1 MTTADE
7 TQPEKEEAFEEA
19 ATSEV
24 DLASEAKDKAAEDR
38 TVEDWEALLEFQR
51 NRAENNFT
59 GWQRAQADYANHK
72 RRADQER
79 TDALKYGGA
88 PALGQMLGVA
98 DDMDRALSAL
108 PITMARMTW
117 IEGIAIIHRK
127 ILALLE
133 ASGVEEIDAQG
144 KEFDPNVHES
154 IAQADGPE
162 GQVVQVIQKGYQLYD
177 RVLRPTLVQVG
188 NGNVPSGDE
197 TEEEADTPE
206 PEEPGSESTED
217 RE

>member
-7 TQPEKEEAFEEA
+7 TQPEKEEDVEGA

-24 DLASEAKDKAAEDR
+24 DLASEAKDKAPEDR

-51 NRAENNFT
+51 NRAENNFN

-88 PALGQMLGVA
+88 PALGQVLGVA

-133 ASGVEEIDAQG
+133 ASGVAEIEAQG

-154 IAQADGPE
+154 IAEADGPD

-197 TEEEADTPE
+197 TEEAADMPE
-206 PEEPGSESTED
+206 PEEPGSEATED